1 MKFLKK
7 LFKKNKQYK
16 TVIFSR
22 GKRYILKNGKYLDG
36 SLVDL

>member
-7 LFKKNKQYK
+7 LFKKNKYE

-22 GKRYILKNGKYLDG
+22 GKRYILKNGKYMDG